1 MAKKRL
7 TDRTLKALK
16 PAPSGQRYE
25 VMDADVRG
33 LGIRVTDKGQRSF
46 ILIARYPGSDNP
58 ARRTLGDYPT
68 LTLEKARTKARHW
81 RELIG
86 QGIDPKVEE
95 ESLRRAE
102 LRKQADSF
110 DAVVEEFAKRKLKDQ
125 RRGEIVKR
133 ELQKFGERWEGR
145 PITSIGRRDVID
157 AVKEVLDRGATY
169 QAHNLLG
176 HVRALFNWAI
186 EAEDYGLETSPC
198 DRIRPK
204 TLIGERKPRQR
215 VLEDAELKA
224 LWQATGGMNYPFG
237 PPFRL
242 LLLTGARKS
251 EIAQAHWSEI
261 NGNLLTVPPER
272 FKSDATHIIPL
283 TREATAILE
292 LLPRFAKGDYIF
304 STSYGAKPVKGF
316 SKAKERLDELMGT
329 PKSFVIHDLRRTV
342 RTRLA
347 SLQVPDTIAEMVIG
361 HGKKGIQ
368 RVYDQHTYE
377 AEMRKALELWASKLR
392 SIVEPPPENVVKL
405 KTRG

>member
-16 PAPSGQRYE
+16 PAPAGQRYE

-33 LGIRVTDKGQRSF
+33 LGIRVTEKGQRTF
-46 ILIARYPGSDNP
+46 VLVARYAGSKNP
-58 ARRTLGDYPT
+58 TRRSLGEYPT
-68 LTLEKARTKARHW
+68 FTLEQARTKARAW
-81 RELIG
+81 RDLIAK
-86 QGIDPKVEE
+86 GIDPKEE
-95 ESLRRAE
+95 EDQKRRAE

-110 DAVVEEFAKRKLKDQ
+110 AAVVEEFAKRKLKDQ
-125 RRGEIVKR
+125 RRGQIVKR
-133 ELQKFGERWEGR
+133 ELLSFGERWEGR
-145 PITSIGRRDVID
+145 PITSIERRDIIE
-157 AVKEVLDRGATY
+157 AIKEVLDRGATY

-215 VLEDAELKA
+215 VLEDAELQA
-224 LWQATGGMNYPFG
+224 FWQATERITYPYG
-237 PPFRL
+237 ALFRL

-251 EIAQAHWSEI
+251 EMAQARWSEI
-261 NGNLLTVPPER
+261 NGDLLTVPPER

-283 TREATAILE
+283 TREAMAILE

-316 SKAKERLDELMGT
+316 AKAKERLDELMGT
-329 PKSFVIHDLRRTV
+329 SKPFVIHDLRRTV

-361 HGKKGIQ
+361 QGKKGIQ

-377 AEMRKALELWASKLR
+377 AEMRKALELWAAKLC

-405 KTRG
+405 KTRA